1 MNNKEIFTLW
11 TTPQKGGNLASIHDH
26 ETMRF
31 LSKMQRA
38 KDWKR
43 AKTGRF
49 DRSGIWIGGMK
60 PDLQILLNS

>member
-1 MNNKEIFTLW
+1 
-11 TTPQKGGNLASIHDH
+11 
-26 ETMRF
+26 
-31 LSKMQRA
+31 MQRA